1 MFLKVHQEDMD
12 WNAFYA
18 FCERQ
23 HLRRF
28 ADAMTAIAVKHLGVK
43 ITNGIIVCD
52 SPYADK
58 ILQSALYDEDYVFGS
73 GKGNWYNRFHL
84 IRNMFRYRWKYVD
97 IYQTSVWKQLW
108 WYVSGFIFKT
118 E

>member
-1 MFLKVHQEDMD
+1 MTTI
-12 WNAFYA
+12 
-18 FCERQ
+18 
-23 HLRRF
+23 
-28 ADAMTAIAVKHLGVK
+28 AMKYLGVK
-43 ITNGIIVCD
+43 KLIPNIVCE

-84 IRNMFRYRWKYVD
+84 IRNMFHYRWKYEE

-108 WYVSGFIFKT
+108 WYATGFIFKT